1 MPALQK
7 IIRGSNMIAWREQEP
22 DFIRRPLDALVGN
35 LPFMTACAITL
46 AGDRVPRVLVPPT
59 VIAGIMAH
67 LQERNIEMGG
77 LLLGNVYDGLSG
89 GSDFTVNVMDFA
101 RSVDFDGTSV
111 SLRMDPDVWE
121 RARAQTGQKT
131 TVIGWYH
138 SHPNLGVFFSGTDR
152 KTQRDFFNQ
161 SHSLGL
167 VVDPIRLQEKWFMG
181 PDSIEL
187 RPSQIIDAGLRR

>member
-1 MPALQK
+1 MPALPK

-22 DFIRRPLDALVGN
+22 DFIRRPLDALVSN

-59 VIAGIMAH
+59 VMARIMAH

-77 LLLGNVYDGLSG
+77 LLLGNVHDGLSG

-121 RARAQTGQKT
+121 RARAQTGQKA

-161 SHSLGL
+161 PHSLGL
-167 VVDPIRLQEKWFMG
+167 VVDPIRLQEKWFIG

-187 RPSQIIDAGLRR
+187 RPFQIIDAGLRR

>member
-1 MPALQK
+1 MPALSK
-7 IIRGSNMIAWREQEP
+7 IIRGSNMTAWREQKP
-22 DFIRRPLDALVGN
+22 DFIRRPLDALVRN

-46 AGDRVPRVLVPPT
+46 ADDRVPRVLVPPT
-59 VIAGIMAH
+59 VMAGIMAH

-77 LLLGNVYDGLSG
+77 LLLGNVHDGLSG

-121 RARAQTGQKT
+121 RARAQTGQKA

-161 SHSLGL
+161 PHSLGL
-167 VVDPIRLQEKWFMG
+167 VLDPIRFQEKWFIG

-187 RPSQIIDAGLRR
+187 RPFQIIDPGLRR